1 MNDMISFIKSMFGK
15 MNPQQIVMNIL
26 KNNSNPIFSNLINM
40 AQKGDSNSV
49 ENFAR
54 NYLRENGKD
63 YDTEFSNFMS
73 NFK

>member
-1 MNDMISFIKSMFGK
+1 MISFIKSMFGK

-26 KNNSNPIFSNLINM
+26 KNNSNPIFSNLISM

>member
-26 KNNSNPIFSNLINM
+26 KNNSNPIFSNLISM